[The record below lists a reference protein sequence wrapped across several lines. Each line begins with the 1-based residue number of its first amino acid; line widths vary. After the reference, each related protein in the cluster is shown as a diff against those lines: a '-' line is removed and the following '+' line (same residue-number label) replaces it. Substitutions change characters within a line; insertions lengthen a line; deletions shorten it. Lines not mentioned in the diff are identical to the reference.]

1 MSDYNYIYHLSHI
14 DLDGYGCQYL
24 TTKVFDSISCY
35 NANYGAEVTQR
46 LEQIY
51 RDIKEAKESNK
62 TLKPLILITDLNLT
76 TKEANALEKEALKLK
91 AKILLLDHHG
101 TGANAAE
108 RFAWYNLDTSK
119 CATVI
124 TYNWLKEFHDFDKSA
139 QYSAIVEAINA
150 IDIWVEDSIYFDYG
164 RVLLGMISG
173 AREVNR
179 VVFANEDR
187 RYKLHLIEA
196 AKEVLDSN
204 KLEDAPIVLDDK
216 LHFVKKDFFKKL
228 KNDTK
233 DNLVATYITDI
244 LTKNRDAMSV
254 TYKGKRGI
262 LTYSTGNT
270 SLIGNNFLVANSD
283 FDFYM
288 DVNSRGGFSLR
299 SNNKVDVS
307 KIAAEIGNGGGHP
320 NASGGKIENYKDS
333 FVYENFK
340 EFVQEYLDSKE
351 QEGEK

>member
-1 MSDYNYIYHLSHI
+1 MNNYNYIFHLSHI

-24 TTKVFDSISCY
+24 TNKVFNDINFY
-35 NANYGAEVTQR
+35 NANYGAEVNER

-51 RDIKEAKESNK
+51 SDIEEQKAKDESF
-62 TLKPLILITDLNLT
+62 KPLILITDLNLT
-76 TKEANALEKEALKLK
+76 TKEGNQLEKKAVKLG
-91 AKILLLDHHG
+91 AKLLLLDHHA

-108 RFAWYNLDTSK
+108 RFAWYNLDTTK
-119 CATVI
+119 CATTI
-124 TYNWLKEFHDFDKSA
+124 TYNWLKEFHSFDKENE
-139 QYSAIVEAINA
+139 YKAIVESIEA
-150 IDIWVEDSIYFDYG
+150 IDIWVDNSKYFDYG

-187 RYKLHLIEA
+187 AYKFRLIEE
-196 AKEVLDSN
+196 AKEVLN
-204 KLEDAPIVLDDK
+204 KNSLEDAPIILDDK
-216 LHFVKKDFFKKL
+216 LHFIKKDFFKKS

-233 DNLVATYITDI
+233 DNLVATFVTDI
-244 LTKNRDAMSV
+244 LTKNKDTMSIE
-254 TYKGKRGI
+254 YKGKRGI

-270 SLIGNNFLVANSD
+270 SLIGNNFLVANED

-307 KIAAEIGNGGGHP
+307 KMAAEIGNGGGHP

-340 EFVQEYLDSKE
+340 EFVQEYLKQKE
-351 QEGEK
+351 SENE